1 MGKRGRKILGAAVLL
16 FLFPYIFTLVYHG
29 ETNSVPEERAASGRS
44 VLLADGKTSVDLE
57 QFVLY
62 MTAAQIPEDYG
73 EEALKCQAVLARTY
87 LYKEMKE
94 EREVRADELG
104 AAYLDEEGM
113 EKRWGNAYSE
123 NRKKYE
129 EAVLATEGQT
139 LRYEGEYLSG
149 VFHRISAGSTRDGGE
164 AFPYLKARESPEDL
178 QAEGYLSIRTIS
190 PSEAVKALEK
200 QAGGGFSLDEGTL
213 FSQLQI
219 VQRDSAGYV
228 EEVMA
233 GVRTFS
239 GDEIVSAFGLS
250 SPCFTWEE
258 YDGNLRITCRGQG
271 HGYGL
276 SQWGAKVKGENGYS
290 YREILSFYFPGA
302 EIP

>member
-1 MGKRGRKILGAAVLL
+1 MGKKRKMILGVLVLL
-16 FLFPYIFTLVYHG
+16 FLFPYVFTLVYHG
-29 ETNSVPEERAASGRS
+29 GGSRSAEEPAVSGRS
-44 VLLADGKTSVDLE
+44 VLLADGKTQVDLE

-73 EEALKCQAVLARTY
+73 AEALKCQAVLARTY

-94 EREVRADELG
+94 EREARADELG
-104 AAYLDEEGM
+104 AAYLDDEGM
-113 EKRWGNAYSE
+113 EKLWGNAYSE

-149 VFHRISAGSTRDGGE
+149 VFHRISAGSTRDGSE
-164 AFPYLKARESPEDL
+164 AFPYLKMRESPEDL
-178 QAEGYLSIRTIS
+178 RAEEYLSIRTIS
-190 PSEAVKALEK
+190 PQEAVRALER
-200 QAGGGFSLDEGTL
+200 QAEGGFSLDAKNL

-219 VQRDSAGYV
+219 VQRDGAGYV
-228 EEVMA
+228 EEVLA

-250 SPCFTWEE
+250 SACFTWEE
-258 YDGNLRITCRGQG
+258 YEGNLRITCRGQG

-276 SQWGAKVKGENGYS
+276 SQWGARMKGESGYT

>member
-1 MGKRGRKILGAAVLL
+1 MGKRRKRILGLIVLF
-16 FLFPYIFTLVYHG
+16 FLFPYVFMLAYRGGSHPPAG
-29 ETNSVPEERAASGRS
+29 ERAASGRS
-44 VLLADGKTSVDLE
+44 ILLADGKTSVDLE

-62 MTAAQIPEDYG
+62 MAAAQIPADYG
-73 EEALKCQAVLARTY
+73 AEALKCQAILARTY

-94 EREVRADELG
+94 EREARADELG

-123 NRKKYE
+123 NRRRFE

-149 VFHRISAGSTRDGGE
+149 VFHRISAGSTREGGE

-178 QAEGYLSIRTIS
+178 QAEGYLSVRTLS
-190 PSEAVKALEK
+190 FGEAVKALVR
-200 QAGGGFSLDEGTL
+200 QAGPGFSLEAEAL
-213 FSQLQI
+213 LSQLQI
-219 VQRDSAGYV
+219 VKRDGAGYV
-228 EEVMA
+228 EEVLA
-233 GVRTFS
+233 GVHTFS
-239 GDEIVSAFGLS
+239 GDEIASAFALP

-258 YDGNLRITCRGQG
+258 YEGNLRITCRGQG

-276 SQWGAKVKGENGYS
+276 SQWGAKVKGENGYT

>member
-1 MGKRGRKILGAAVLL
+1 MGKRRKGILGLVVLL
-16 FLFPYIFTLVYHG
+16 FLFPYVFMLAYQGGSRPPV
-29 ETNSVPEERAASGRS
+29 EERAVSGRS
-44 VLLADGKTSVDLE
+44 ILLADGKTSVDLE

-62 MTAAQIPEDYG
+62 MAAAQIPADYG
-73 EEALKCQAVLARTY
+73 TEALKCQAVLARTY
-87 LYKEMKE
+87 LYKEIKE
-94 EREVRADELG
+94 EREARADELG

-113 EKRWGNAYSE
+113 EKLWGNAYSE
-123 NRKKYE
+123 NRRKFE

-149 VFHRISAGSTRDGGE
+149 VFHRISAGSTREGGE

-178 QAEGYLSIRTIS
+178 QAEGYLSVRIIS
-190 PSEAVKALEK
+190 PGEAVKVLSR
-200 QAGGGFSLDEGTL
+200 QAGPGFSLDTKTF

-219 VQRDSAGYV
+219 VKRDGAGYV
-228 EEVMA
+228 EEVLA
-233 GVRTFS
+233 GVHIFS
-239 GDEIVSAFGLS
+239 GEEIASAFGLPS
-250 SPCFTWEE
+250 SCFAWEE
-258 YDGNLRITCRGQG
+258 YEGNLRITCKGQG